1 MRRILIVDDE
11 HVIADTLMAIFG
23 KGGFDARVAYSTD
36 DALLRAREFAPD
48 LLLCDINMPGRD
60 GLELIEELL
69 REQPDCRVMV
79 LTGSVVSM
87 RRVREGYPQLCSSD
101 ADPGQAVPAGR
112 PVAPGR
118 RNPAERLTRFA
129 PMPDLSRLLIS
140 LGSIL
145 LVLGVLV
152 ALAGRL
158 HLPIG
163 RLPGDLTW
171 RGRNTTVF
179 IPLASS
185 LLLSLVLS
193 ALFWILN
200 RLR

>member
-1 MRRILIVDDE
+1 
-11 HVIADTLMAIFG
+11 
-23 KGGFDARVAYSTD
+23 
-36 DALLRAREFAPD
+36 
-48 LLLCDINMPGRD
+48 
-60 GLELIEELL
+60 
-69 REQPDCRVMV
+69 
-79 LTGSVVSM
+79 
-87 RRVREGYPQLCSSD
+87 
-101 ADPGQAVPAGR
+101 
-112 PVAPGR
+112 
-118 RNPAERLTRFA
+118 
-129 PMPDLSRLLIS
+129 MPDLSRLLLS

-145 LVLGVLV
+145 LVLGLLV

-158 HLPIG
+158 HLPVG

-179 IPLASS
+179 IPMASS

>member
-1 MRRILIVDDE
+1 
-11 HVIADTLMAIFG
+11 
-23 KGGFDARVAYSTD
+23 
-36 DALLRAREFAPD
+36 
-48 LLLCDINMPGRD
+48 
-60 GLELIEELL
+60 
-69 REQPDCRVMV
+69 
-79 LTGSVVSM
+79 
-87 RRVREGYPQLCSSD
+87 
-101 ADPGQAVPAGR
+101 
-112 PVAPGR
+112 
-118 RNPAERLTRFA
+118 
-129 PMPDLSRLLIS
+129 MPDLSRLLLS

-145 LVLGVLV
+145 FVLGLLV

-158 HLPIG
+158 HLPVG